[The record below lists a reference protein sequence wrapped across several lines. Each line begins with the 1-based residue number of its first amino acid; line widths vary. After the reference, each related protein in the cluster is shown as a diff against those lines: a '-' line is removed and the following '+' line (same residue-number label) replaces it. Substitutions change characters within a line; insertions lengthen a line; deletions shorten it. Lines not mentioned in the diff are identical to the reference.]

1 MCRNAI
7 SKISPRFL
15 LWGRRSWEK
24 NTCMNSN
31 SKGLHTFASI
41 KEVLKLEYTELK
53 LILFSNI
60 INLSVI
66 LDLSQSSGNQA
77 EQPKSICSIL

>member
-1 MCRNAI
+1 MF
-7 SKISPRFL
+7 SSVGKKVM
-15 LWGRRSWEK
+15 GK
-24 NTCMNSN
+24 KKKKNSN
-31 SKGLHTFASI
+31 SKGLHTFTNI
-41 KEVLKLEYTELK
+41 KEILKLEYTELT

-66 LDLSQSSGNQA
+66 LDLSQSSWNQA